1 MAIQYIHT
9 EIREETLIS
18 DGANLPLNSFLNEEK
33 GSMPEIHA
41 GRQLIPWVI
50 AIVFAALIV
59 SISAAWIYLQWS
71 IYIQTY
77 QLKAG
82 LDWFQ
87 IVFYHNY
94 TFIVG
99 ALFSLLLINPSVG
112 RSDLLRLV
120 KVFQSTTIPVGW
132 LAEPKRPETVGT
144 QNVHELGVVS
154 WVVWQFAKWAVG
166 FVLFVLFIANNGSLL
181 VGDVMNS
188 VMMNAMG
195 MGNWG
200 SVLRVFLLPL
210 YPASGAELISL
221 MPTMEIQYK
230 LLYVIVVAFLSIVII
245 RILLRT
251 FANFAMGNAHSSL
264 PSFLTILAAIDLC
277 WIAGAPYWLMNVTT
291 PFLYGILWT
300 LFIVLAAGIVY
311 SKALSGKAS
320 GKSGSR
326 RSIFRIVGILLGI
339 VLIGQVSAVG
349 FYSMNW
355 NNNYLT
361 YEWYPQTNKEI
372 TVTRWAAGLNNI
384 KVGSLLN
391 LPTSNASTTLGLV
404 RQWDQQAAAVTMTK
418 EIGAYNWMNL
428 ASSEIVFVNNTEY
441 WMSPTTPTFPSS
453 DWISRHLIYTHASRT
468 IVINTHSGMSVS
480 PQQAFNVSSEP
491 LIYYGE
497 SASTGP
503 GPGGFD
509 GSVYVHVPGYSEVEN
524 ASYSGKPDYTL
535 TGWQKAMWFITEE
548 GQYGFAF
555 SNYPIDML
563 WNREIFSR
571 VGSILIPGL
580 QMDPA
585 AYLASDG
592 KNVYYVVQVFISY
605 PLQSGFSASPY
616 LRFFGV
622 VLVNVY
628 DGSMQGYTVG
638 NLIGSNSSDFLTTF
652 YDNYYSS
659 WKSAPSWLE
668 PQLRYPEM
676 LLGTP
681 NVAGQLDYDF
691 IFHVSDPFVW
701 RSGSEFY
708 ERPSGN
714 VVQYIPWAVGNSTYF
729 VGMQLAHFV
738 SATSK
743 NLAGVYIAYGGDKL
757 GQIDLYQNPSP
768 STTFIGPSAAENAL
782 TTNGQVRTQLTLLPN
797 YRFGS
802 YLLYSVGGQ
811 LEYFVA
817 VYTNPGTAGVVT
829 QLPFMTAVDPTTGNV
844 GVGSAAVA
852 AYLNLVGGHEIVT
865 PTNET
870 EFLIN
875 GISSLASSMNYTLVN
890 VTSVNPTVWIR
901 TGTVSI
907 SKTGVNQTLVEIAG
921 FLRTYG
927 PGSVAH
933 AVYEWTDASGNLN
946 VGVIQARGEMIIELY
961 YISIT
966 S

>member
-1 MAIQYIHT
+1 
-9 EIREETLIS
+9 
-18 DGANLPLNSFLNEEK
+18 
-33 GSMPEIHA
+33 MPETHA
-41 GRQLIPWVI
+41 ERPLILWMTV
-50 AIVFAALIV
+50 IVFAALV
-59 SISAAWIYLQWS
+59 ASLGAAWVYLQWS
-71 IYIQTY
+71 IHMQTY
-77 QLKAG
+77 QVKAG

-87 IVFYHNY
+87 IVFYGNY
-94 TFIVG
+94 TFIAG
-99 ALFSLLLINPSVG
+99 ALFSLLLVNPSIG
-112 RSDLLRLV
+112 RSDLLGLMWALR
-120 KVFQSTTIPVGW
+120 SSSMPMGW
-132 LAEPKRPETVGT
+132 LVDPKRSESAGDP
-144 QNVHELGVVS
+144 QNPPELGVGS
-154 WVVWQFAKWAVG
+154 WVLWQFVKWSVG
-166 FVLFVLFIANNGSLL
+166 FLLFVLFIANSGLLL

-188 VMMNAMG
+188 IMMIVMG
-195 MGNWG
+195 MGDWG

-230 LLYVIVVAFLSIVII
+230 LLYVIAVALLSIVAI
-245 RILLRT
+245 RTLLRM
-251 FANFAMGNAHSSL
+251 FSKYMMNNPYSMLSSL
-264 PSFLTILAAIDLC
+264 LTVLAAVVLC
-277 WIAGAPYWLMNVTT
+277 LIAGAPYWQMNITT

-300 LFIVLAAGIVY
+300 LFVILVSGAVY
-311 SKALSGKAS
+311 SRALWRQAS
-320 GKSGSR
+320 EKSSSR
-326 RSIFRIVGILLGI
+326 GSIFRVVGI
-339 VLIGQVSAVG
+339 VLGVALIAQVGAVAV
-349 FYSMNW
+349 YSMNW
-355 NNNYLT
+355 NNNYLA
-361 YEWYPQTNKEI
+361 YEWYPQTEKQI
-372 TVTRWAAGLNNI
+372 AVTRWAAGLNSI

-391 LPTSNASTTLGLV
+391 LPTSNVSTTLGLV
-404 RQWDQQAAAVTMTK
+404 RQWDQEAAAVTMTK
-418 EIGAYNWMNL
+418 EIGAYNWMDL
-428 ASSEIVFVNNTEY
+428 ASSEIVFINNTEY
-441 WMSPTTPTFPSS
+441 WISPTTPTFPSS

-468 IVINTHSGMSVS
+468 IVINTHSGMAVS

-491 LIYYGE
+491 PIYYGE
-497 SASTGP
+497 SASA

-509 GSVYVHVPGYSEVEN
+509 GSVYVHVPGYNEVEN
-524 ASYSGKPDYTL
+524 VSYGGEPDYTL

-548 GQYGFAF
+548 GQFGFAF

-592 KNVYYVVQVFISY
+592 ENVYYVVQVFISY
-605 PLQSGFSASPY
+605 PLESSFSASPY

-628 DGSMQGYTVG
+628 DGSMQGYTVA
-638 NLIGSNSSDFLTTF
+638 NLVGSNSSDFLTTF
-652 YDNYYSS
+652 YNNYYSS

-681 NVAGQLDYDF
+681 DVKGQLDYDF

-714 VVQYIPWAVGNSTYF
+714 VVQYIPWAVGNNTYF
-729 VGMQLAHFV
+729 VGIQLAHFV
-738 SATSK
+738 SATSM

-757 GQIDLYQNPSP
+757 GQIDLYENPSL
-768 STTFIGPSAAENAL
+768 SATFIGPSAAENAL

-844 GVGSAAVA
+844 GIGSDTVT
-852 AYLNLVGGHEIVT
+852 AYYNLVGGVEIVT

-870 EFLIN
+870 EILMR

-907 SKTGVNQTLVEIAG
+907 SEAGVNETLVEIAG

-927 PGSVAH
+927 PGSVADT
-933 AVYEWTDASGNLN
+933 VYEWTDASGNLN
-946 VGVIQARGEMIIELY
+946 VGVIQVRGEKIIELY
-961 YISIT
+961 YIAIT